1 MFTVQLEGNQEE
13 LKQQIRIVFFEIADE
28 LIGIKRRESNLPVLL
43 NKSQLAEHIFNVSI
57 QSLDTHVIYRPDFP
71 KMKVG
76 ERILFPRDMVIN
88 WVMDH
93 VELVNKVQDKK
104 VI

>member
-13 LKQQIRIVFFEIADE
+13 LKQQFRMILFEIADE
-28 LIGIKRRESNLPVLL
+28 LIEVKKQESDLPVLL
-43 NKSQLAEHIFNVSI
+43 NKSQLAKHIFNVSI
-57 QSLDTHVIYRPDFP
+57 KSLDTHVICRADFP

-88 WVMDH
+88 WVVDH
-93 VELVNKVQDKK
+93 VEVMDKLQNK
-104 VI
+104 